1 MAQEIFREADQNPFD
16 APIPGQSLTNE
27 PGNSAWEH
35 PAQFADVDSAMEFVM
50 KKLTN
55 ENMNQQ
61 ILLMLKN
68 KIPVEAITRLIVFG
82 GFVEGKWTVDVA
94 TLITPLV
101 MQLIGAMGMRAKV
114 KEMTITMTDRSNGQ
128 FMKNMANL
136 EVLQEKASEDIKEEL
151 EQMPPQEGMMARP
164 QPQGGM

>member
-16 APIPGQSLTNE
+16 AAIPGQSLTNE
-27 PGNSAWEH
+27 PGNAAWEH

-50 KKLTN
+50 KKMTN
-55 ENMNQQ
+55 QNMNEQ
-61 ILLMLKN
+61 ILLMLNN

-101 MQLIGAMGMRAKV
+101 MQLIAAIGMRAKV

-128 FMKNMANL
+128 FMKDMANL
-136 EVLQEKASEDIKEEL
+136 DVLQEQASEDITEEL
-151 EQMPPQEGMMARP
+151 EQMPQEGMMARP

>member
-1 MAQEIFREADQNPFD
+1 MVQKIFKEADQNPFD
-16 APIPGQSLTNE
+16 AAIPGQSLTNE
-27 PGNSAWEH
+27 PGNAAWEH
-35 PAQFADVDSAMEFVM
+35 PAQFADADSAMEFVM

-55 ENMNQQ
+55 QNMNEQ

-68 KIPVEAITRLIVFG
+68 KIPVEAITRLVVFG

-101 MQLIGAMGMRAKV
+101 MQLIAAIGMRAKV
-114 KEMTITMTDRSNGQ
+114 KEMNISMTDRSNGQ
-128 FMKNMANL
+128 FMKDMANL
-136 EVLQEKASEDIKEEL
+136 EVLQKQASEDITEEL
-151 EQMPPQEGMMARP
+151 EQMPQEGMMARP

>member
-1 MAQEIFREADQNPFD
+1 MVQKIFKEADQNPFD

-27 PGNSAWEH
+27 PGNAAWEH
-35 PAQFADVDSAMEFVM
+35 PAQFADADSAMEFVM

-55 ENMNQQ
+55 QNMNEQ

-68 KIPVEAITRLIVFG
+68 KIPVEAITRLVVFG

-101 MQLIGAMGMRAKV
+101 MQLIAAIGMRAKV
-114 KEMTITMTDRSNGQ
+114 KEMNISMTDRSNGQ
-128 FMKNMANL
+128 FMKDMANL
-136 EVLQEKASEDIKEEL
+136 EVLQEQASEDITEEL
-151 EQMPPQEGMMARP
+151 EQMPQEGMMARP

>member
-1 MAQEIFREADQNPFD
+1 
-16 APIPGQSLTNE
+16 
-27 PGNSAWEH
+27 
-35 PAQFADVDSAMEFVM
+35 M

-101 MQLIGAMGMRAKV
+101 MQLIGAMGMRAKI

>member
-1 MAQEIFREADQNPFD
+1 MVQKIFKEADQNPFD
-16 APIPGQSLTNE
+16 AAIPGQSLTNE
-27 PGNSAWEH
+27 PGNAAWEH

-50 KKLTN
+50 KKMTN
-55 ENMNQQ
+55 QNMNEQ
-61 ILLMLKN
+61 ILLMLNN

-101 MQLIGAMGMRAKV
+101 MQLIAAIGMRAKV
-114 KEMTITMTDRSNGQ
+114 KEMNISMTDRSNGQ
-128 FMKNMANL
+128 FMKDMANL
-136 EVLQEKASEDIKEEL
+136 EVLQKQASEDITEEL
-151 EQMPPQEGMMARP
+151 EQMPQEGMMARP

>member
-1 MAQEIFREADQNPFD
+1 MVQKIFKEADQNPFD
-16 APIPGQSLTNE
+16 AAIPGQSLTNE
-27 PGNSAWEH
+27 PGNAAWEH

-55 ENMNQQ
+55 QNMNEQ
-61 ILLMLKN
+61 ILLMLNN
-68 KIPVEAITRLIVFG
+68 KIPVEAITRLVVFG

-101 MQLIGAMGMRAKV
+101 MQLIAAMGMRAKV
-114 KEMTITMTDRSNGQ
+114 KEMNISMTDRSNGQ
-128 FMKNMANL
+128 FMKDMANL
-136 EVLQEKASEDIKEEL
+136 EVLQKQASEDITEEL
-151 EQMPPQEGMMARP
+151 EQMPQEGMMARP

>member
-1 MAQEIFREADQNPFD
+1 MVQKIFKEADQNPFD
-16 APIPGQSLTNE
+16 AAIPGQSLTNE
-27 PGNSAWEH
+27 PGNAAWEH
-35 PAQFADVDSAMEFVM
+35 PAQFADADSAMEFVM

-55 ENMNQQ
+55 QNMNEQ

-68 KIPVEAITRLIVFG
+68 KIPVEAITRLVVFG

-101 MQLIGAMGMRAKV
+101 MQLIAAMGMRAKV
-114 KEMTITMTDRSNGQ
+114 KEMNISMTDRSNGQ
-128 FMKNMANL
+128 FMKDMANL
-136 EVLQEKASEDIKEEL
+136 EVLQKQASEDITEEL
-151 EQMPPQEGMMARP
+151 EQMPQEGMMARP

>member
-1 MAQEIFREADQNPFD
+1 MANGNENYPDIFDR
-16 APIPGQSLTNE
+16 PIPGQSLTDE
-27 PGNSAWEH
+27 PKNYPWEH
-35 PAQFADVDSAMEFVM
+35 PAQFADVDAAMEFVM

>member
-27 PGNSAWEH
+27 PGNAAWEH

>member
-27 PGNSAWEH
+27 PGNAAWEH

-55 ENMNQQ
+55 QNMNEQ

-68 KIPVEAITRLIVFG
+68 KIPVEAITRLVVFG

-101 MQLIGAMGMRAKV
+101 MQLIAAMGMRAKV
-114 KEMTITMTDRSNGQ
+114 KEMNISMADRSNGQ
-128 FMKNMANL
+128 FMKDMANL
-136 EVLQEKASEDIKEEL
+136 EVLQKQASEDITEEL
-151 EQMPPQEGMMARP
+151 EQMPQEGMMARP

>member
-1 MAQEIFREADQNPFD
+1 MVQKIFKEADQNPFD

-27 PGNSAWEH
+27 PGNAAWEH
-35 PAQFADVDSAMEFVM
+35 PAQFADTDSAMEFVM

-55 ENMNQQ
+55 QNMNEQ

-68 KIPVEAITRLIVFG
+68 KIPVEAITRLVVFG

-101 MQLIGAMGMRAKV
+101 MQLIAAIGMRAKV
-114 KEMTITMTDRSNGQ
+114 KEMNISMTDRSNGQ
-128 FMKNMANL
+128 FMKDMANL
-136 EVLQEKASEDIKEEL
+136 EVLQKQASEDITEEL
-151 EQMPPQEGMMARP
+151 EQMPQEGMMARP

>member
-1 MAQEIFREADQNPFD
+1 MVQKIFKEADQNPFD
-16 APIPGQSLTNE
+16 AAIPGQSLTNE
-27 PGNSAWEH
+27 PGNAAWEH
-35 PAQFADVDSAMEFVM
+35 PAQFADADSAMEFVM

-55 ENMNQQ
+55 QNMNEQ

-68 KIPVEAITRLIVFG
+68 KIPVEAITRLVVFG

-101 MQLIGAMGMRAKV
+101 MQLIAAMGMRAKV
-114 KEMTITMTDRSNGQ
+114 KEMNISMADRSNGQ
-128 FMKNMANL
+128 FMKDMANL
-136 EVLQEKASEDIKEEL
+136 DVLQEQASEDITEEL
-151 EQMPPQEGMMARP
+151 EQMPQEGMMARP

>member
-35 PAQFADVDSAMEFVM
+35 PAQFADVDSAMGFVM

-68 KIPVEAITRLIVFG
+68 KIPVEAITRLVVFG

-101 MQLIGAMGMRAKV
+101 MQLIAAIGMRAKV
-114 KEMTITMTDRSNGQ
+114 KEMNISMTDRSNGQ
-128 FMKNMANL
+128 FMKDMANL
-136 EVLQEKASEDIKEEL
+136 EVLQKQASEDITEEL
-151 EQMPPQEGMMARP
+151 EQMPQEGMMARP

>member
-16 APIPGQSLTNE
+16 AAIPGQSLTNE
-27 PGNSAWEH
+27 PGNAAWEH
-35 PAQFADVDSAMEFVM
+35 PAQFADADSAMEFVM

-55 ENMNQQ
+55 QNMNEQ

-68 KIPVEAITRLIVFG
+68 KIPVEAITRLVVFG

-101 MQLIGAMGMRAKV
+101 MQLIAAIGMRAKV
-114 KEMTITMTDRSNGQ
+114 KEMNISMTDRSNGQ
-128 FMKNMANL
+128 FMKDMANL
-136 EVLQEKASEDIKEEL
+136 EVLQKQASEDITEEL
-151 EQMPPQEGMMARP
+151 EQMPQEGMMARP

>member
-27 PGNSAWEH
+27 PGNAAWEH
-35 PAQFADVDSAMEFVM
+35 PAQFADADSAMEFVM

-55 ENMNQQ
+55 QNMNEQ

-68 KIPVEAITRLIVFG
+68 KIPVEAITRLVVFG

-101 MQLIGAMGMRAKV
+101 MQLIAAIGMRAKV
-114 KEMTITMTDRSNGQ
+114 KEMSITMTDRSNGQ
-128 FMKNMANL
+128 FMKDMANL
-136 EVLQEKASEDIKEEL
+136 DVLQEQASEDITEEL
-151 EQMPPQEGMMARP
+151 EQMPQEGMMARP

>member
-27 PGNSAWEH
+27 PGNAAWEH

-55 ENMNQQ
+55 QNMNEQ

-101 MQLIGAMGMRAKV
+101 MQLIAAIGMRAKV
-114 KEMTITMTDRSNGQ
+114 KEMSIRTSIRRYYRRIRTN
-128 FMKNMANL
+128 A
-136 EVLQEKASEDIKEEL
+136 
-151 EQMPPQEGMMARP
+151 ARRYD
-164 QPQGGM
+164 G

>member
-16 APIPGQSLTNE
+16 AAIPGQSLTNE
-27 PGNSAWEH
+27 PGNAAWEH
-35 PAQFADVDSAMEFVM
+35 PPQFTDVDSAMNFIMEQLSNQM
-50 KKLTN
+50 
-55 ENMNQQ
+55 MNQQ

>member
-1 MAQEIFREADQNPFD
+1 MVQKIFKEADQNPFD
-16 APIPGQSLTNE
+16 AAIPGQSLTNE
-27 PGNSAWEH
+27 PGNAAWEH

-55 ENMNQQ
+55 QNMNEQ

-68 KIPVEAITRLIVFG
+68 KIPVEAITRLVVFG

-101 MQLIGAMGMRAKV
+101 MQLIAAIGMRAKV
-114 KEMTITMTDRSNGQ
+114 KEMNISMTDRSNGQ
-128 FMKNMANL
+128 FMKDMANL
-136 EVLQEKASEDIKEEL
+136 EVLQKQASEDITEEL
-151 EQMPPQEGMMARP
+151 EQMPQEGMMARP

>member
-1 MAQEIFREADQNPFD
+1 MVQKIFKEADQNPFD

-27 PGNSAWEH
+27 PGNAAWEH
-35 PAQFADVDSAMEFVM
+35 PAQFADADSAMEFVM

-55 ENMNQQ
+55 QNMNEQ

-68 KIPVEAITRLIVFG
+68 KIPVEAITRLVVFG

-101 MQLIGAMGMRAKV
+101 MQLIAAIGMRAKV
-114 KEMTITMTDRSNGQ
+114 KEMSITMTDRSNGQ
-128 FMKNMANL
+128 FMKDMANL
-136 EVLQEKASEDIKEEL
+136 DVLQEQASEDITEEL
-151 EQMPPQEGMMARP
+151 EQMPQEGMMARP

>member
-1 MAQEIFREADQNPFD
+1 MVQKIFKEADQNPFD
-16 APIPGQSLTNE
+16 AAIPWQSLTNE
-27 PGNSAWEH
+27 PGNAAWEH
-35 PAQFADVDSAMEFVM
+35 PAQFADADSAMEFVM

-55 ENMNQQ
+55 QNMNEQ

-68 KIPVEAITRLIVFG
+68 KIPVEAITRLVVFG

-101 MQLIGAMGMRAKV
+101 MQLIAAIGMRAKV
-114 KEMTITMTDRSNGQ
+114 KEMNISMTDRSNGQ
-128 FMKNMANL
+128 FMKDMANL
-136 EVLQEKASEDIKEEL
+136 EVLQKQASEDITEEL
-151 EQMPPQEGMMARP
+151 EQMPQEGMMARP